1 MLHTGHSEN
10 TQHDLRW
17 IQKEMKAISRNLK
30 NVRLKKVRGSR
41 DITDTS
47 MYRSLESKTN
57 VL

>member
-1 MLHTGHSEN
+1 
-10 TQHDLRW
+10 
-17 IQKEMKAISRNLK
+17 MKAISPNLK
-30 NVRLKKVRGSR
+30 NVRLNKVRGSR